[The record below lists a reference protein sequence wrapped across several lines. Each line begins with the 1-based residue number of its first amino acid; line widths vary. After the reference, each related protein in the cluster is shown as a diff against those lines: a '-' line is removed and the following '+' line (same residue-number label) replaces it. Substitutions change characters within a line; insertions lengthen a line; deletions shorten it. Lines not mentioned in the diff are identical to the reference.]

1 MITRNNFSKKFT
13 FSLRYFLLEKI
24 KIVLIDEKTNKQP
37 KYIFFIF
44 SEESKQQ
51 QKRIFNNEKIET
63 NNVNIPKYSN
73 VDLNIYLLKSILE
86 RTNPK

>member
-1 MITRNNFSKKFT
+1 MITRNNFSKKFI
-13 FSLRYFLLEKI
+13 FSPRYFLLKKI
-24 KIVLIDEKTNKQP
+24 KIALSNEETNKQP
-37 KYIFFIF
+37 NYTFIF

-73 VDLNIYLLKSILE
+73 VDLNIY
-86 RTNPK
+86 

>member
-1 MITRNNFSKKFT
+1 MITRNNFSKKFI
-13 FSLRYFLLEKI
+13 FSLKYFLLEKI
-24 KIVLIDEKTNKQP
+24 KIALSNEETNKQP

-63 NNVNIPKYSN
+63 NIVNIPKYSK
-73 VDLNIYLLKSILE
+73 VDLNI
-86 RTNPK
+86 R